1 MATYV
6 TLIDY
11 TQKGLDTIKESPQRA
26 AAFRESA
33 GKAGI
38 TVKEL
43 YWTTGGHDGVLILE
57 GPDDKAIMA
66 LLLTLSR
73 AGNVRTKTLRA
84 YDQAEMKEI
93 LGRTT

>member
-6 TLIDY
+6 TLLDY
-11 TQKGLDTIKESPQRA
+11 TQKGLDAIKDSPQRA
-26 AAFRESA
+26 AAFHESA
-33 GKAGI
+33 GNAGI

-57 GPDDKAIMA
+57 GPDEMAIMA

-84 YDQAEMKEI
+84 FDQQEMEEI
-93 LGRTT
+93 LDSTL

>member
-26 AAFRESA
+26 AAFRDSA

-73 AGNVRTKTLRA
+73 AGNIRTKTLHA
-84 YDQAEMKEI
+84 YNQAEMKEI
-93 LGRTT
+93 LERTT

>member
-1 MATYV
+1 MATYIS
-6 TLIDY
+6 LIDY
-11 TQKGLDTIKESPQRA
+11 TQKGLDAIKESPQRA

-33 GKAGI
+33 GRAGI

-57 GPDDKAIMA
+57 GPDEKAIMG
-66 LLLTLSR
+66 LLLSLSR

-84 YDQAEMKEI
+84 FAQQEMKEI
-93 LGRTT
+93 LDSTL

>member
-33 GKAGI
+33 GRAGI

-43 YWTTGGHDGVLILE
+43 YWTTGGHDGVLITE
-57 GPDDKAIMA
+57 GEDEKAIMA
-66 LLLTLSR
+66 LLLTLGR
-73 AGNVRTKTLRA
+73 AGHVRTKTLRA
-84 YDQAEMKEI
+84 FAQQEMKEI
-93 LGRTT
+93 LDRTT